1 MTTPSQPPS
10 PPSTARLPLDLGDVE
25 QLLDVTTTLAEAVLG
40 GSPRAVEIARGIM
53 LRQDGP
59 SVVEGSIPG
68 ASDEPMFHR
77 LSDGTYVGTHW
88 AARALTMSFVRTL
101 GSAENYMELSMVD
114 PKAGP
119 ISVTVQR
126 IGKKTP
132 GTLVR
137 ETETKLAKVEK
148 QLEASRLELAETA
161 LRARRLCAE
170 ALEAHAQG
178 MAANDPDHD
187 HSAYN
192 RAAEIVRDVNV
203 ADAVRTAF
211 ERASAE
217 EAWTKTK

>member
-1 MTTPSQPPS
+1 MLIAPN
-10 PPSTARLPLDLGDVE
+10 LVE
-25 QLLDVTTTLAEAVLG
+25 HADEDSEAMQQLAG
-40 GSPRAVEIARGIM
+40 
-53 LRQDGP
+53 
-59 SVVEGSIPG
+59 
-68 ASDEPMFHR
+68 FHR
-77 LSDGTYVGTHW
+77 LADGTYVGSHW
-88 AARALTMSFVRTL
+88 AARAFTMSFVRTL
-101 GSAENYMELSMVD
+101 GNAANYMELSMID

-137 ETETKLAKVEK
+137 ETEENLARVEK
-148 QLEASRLELAETA
+148 QLEAVRLELGETA

-178 MAANDPDHD
+178 MASLDPNHAQ
-187 HSAYN
+187 SGLVEAVN
-192 RAAEIVRDVNV
+192 MLRTLDVSG
-203 ADAVRTAF
+203 AVRTAF